1 MRRLNVLLV
10 EDNDS
15 MRALYGFMLLAAG
28 YKVKTVTNGFEA
40 LAEIQL
46 DRPDVIV
53 TDLAMP
59 VLSGIEMIQ
68 AIKSDSR
75 YANIPVIAIT
85 SFGENMRELA
95 RAVGANVSIDKPE
108 KEEQLT
114 QAINSV
120 LAC

>member
-1 MRRLNVLLV
+1 
-10 EDNDS
+10 